1 MAEGAELGGGE
12 PGERGEEGSVSRPG
26 GRGSHLGVTEP
37 DNIAAVFMSVIEC
50 SAERGPEQVRSG

>member
-12 PGERGEEGSVSRPG
+12 PGERGEAGSVSRPG
-26 GRGSHLGVTEP
+26 CWGSQAGVTEP

-50 SAERGPEQVRSG
+50 SAERGPEQRWSG